1 MTPMPPVPSSSSMRQ
16 PANSVPGVRSGIR
29 VHCDA
34 AIARSY
40 ALLRVDP
47 VDQPPELVGP
57 PRLLPAFESRPR
69 PADQYD
75 REAAGGHAVQVAQR
89 ERVEPLGDVDD
100 DHVATGSGGAVEG
113 ERVQLLAALRVR
125 R

>member
-16 PANSVPGVRSGIR
+16 PANSLPGGRAGIR

-47 VDQPPELVGP
+47 VDQPPELVGLH
-57 PRLLPAFESRPR
+57 RLLPAFELRPP
-69 PADQYD
+69 PAEQDA
-75 REAAGGHAVQVAQR
+75 REAAGGPAVQAAQR

-100 DHVATGSGGAVEG
+100 HHVATGGGGAVEG
-113 ERVQLLAALRVR
+113 E
-125 R
+125 